1 VTPQRLIFRV
11 FVGALLDIEYTVTD
25 TLTGAEKSY
34 SSPAGH
40 LASFADTA
48 AF

>member
-1 VTPQRLIFRV
+1 VPGRFWV
-11 FVGALLDIEYTVTD
+11 FVGALTDIEYTVTVTD

-34 SSPAGH
+34 SSPAGN
-40 LASFADTA
+40 LASFGDTA